1 VYPHKILSIN
11 VICAVGV
18 VKERMLMCTLVTYFW
33 ELKTIFAPVFQCF
46 VTSTASAVSE
56 DAVVD
61 PGMLAHAGVH
71 DAVL

>member
-1 VYPHKILSIN
+1 
-11 VICAVGV
+11 
-18 VKERMLMCTLVTYFW
+18 MCTLVTYFW
-33 ELKTIFAPVFQCF
+33 ELKTIFASVFQCF
-46 VTSTASAVSE
+46 VTSTASAVSG